1 MQSSDPQM
9 WSLLKHFFKDK
20 GLVKQHI
27 DSYNDFVEKGLQAI
41 VDEVGEIPI
50 EIEEYSLKIKLGK
63 IEIGT
68 PRVTEVDGSERQIYP
83 TEARVRNLTYA
94 APLHLEM
101 IPIIGEREGQ
111 TEIVYIGDFPVMLKS
126 KICPL
131 SSLTSEELVRI
142 GEDPLDPGGYFIV
155 NGSERVVV
163 ALEDLAPNKI
173 LVDVEK
179 TGVTPTY
186 KAKIFSTTVGFRARI
201 EVTMKSD
208 GAIFISMPGVPADI
222 PIIVMMK
229 ALGIEED
236 AKIAELVSPEMD
248 VQSELESSFDK
259 AQGVISVKDAFL
271 FVGNRLAPGQVE
283 EYRMKKAETVVDRNF
298 LPHLGRAPANR
309 FDKAVFLAEIA
320 NRIIELKLGKRGQ
333 DDKDHYANKRLKL
346 AGSLLAELFRIAFRN
361 LTRDLKYQ
369 LERITVKRHVELSI
383 VNAVRPGII
392 TERVQHAIATGNWVR
407 GRVGVTQLLD
417 RTNFSST
424 LSHLRRLQSP
434 LSRSQPNLEARDLH
448 PTHWG
453 RLCPNETP
461 EGSNCVVP
469 STNVLLAD
477 GTQVA
482 ISELADK
489 WQDTELATVDIVQ
502 DDMAQTT
509 IARYIK
515 TDPSANGTTVFRIT
529 TESGRELIATEDHP
543 LLAEELRWKPAG
555 EVKLGDRVVVYPL
568 VSPVEKTLHSARVI
582 LTAKHFGHS
591 RRKWEKTWVPD
602 ELQRLSLLPLD
613 SLNPK
618 LPVLA
623 RIIGA
628 IFSDGHLHMKKSPFV
643 QFSLGTEED
652 AREVDRDLARLGF
665 KSKIIVKTKHVKRP
679 ERQYQMTIYTV
690 TCYSKTLCVLLE
702 KLGAPAGKKTDT
714 QFLVPAW
721 IMEGSEPLKIEFLSA
736 YLGGDGSKPS
746 VAHIRGKKY
755 SIRMPP
761 IHFHKVVSQEKNGLA
776 FAKQIAK
783 LLEDLGCEC
792 TQVVSRRDYRR
803 SDGKVMS
810 KISIVPRSSKTT
822 LEAITQKIGYRYA
835 KTKQRQA
842 LLVGEYLRICRRL
855 TTARAERKK
864 LAQKLY
870 GEGQFPSQIAPA
882 LGEKRKTIE
891 NWLYWKN
898 YEQTYKPKSMIPTF
912 AEWVRSNVISIGND
926 DFVLE
931 RIVSKEPVS
940 GITDVR
946 DVTTASESHNFIANG
961 FVTHNCG
968 LVKNLALSAT
978 ISVGVDPKD
987 VVNKLHKMGVVRLE
1001 EADKKLRQEGAQ
1013 VIVDGIIAGYC
1024 KDPEAL
1030 AEEIKALRRTAKLS
1044 SEVNVVYYPST
1055 LEGAKPE
1062 LYVNCDAGRVR
1073 RPLIIVENGKPK
1085 LTEDHVERIQREEL
1099 RWEDLIKEGVIEY
1112 LDADEEENALVA
1124 LDSAKITER
1133 TTHLELASYA
1143 TLGICASL
1151 IPYAEHN
1158 QSPRNAYESAM
1169 AKQALGVFST
1179 NFFNRVDSRAH
1190 LLHYP
1195 QSPTVKT
1202 KPMEIINF
1210 GDRPCGQN
1218 CVVAVLSFQGYNMED
1233 AIILNKSSVDRGL
1246 ARSTFFRIYEAE
1258 CRQYLGGLRDKLEVP
1273 EAGIRGYRGDRYYR
1287 LLEEDGI
1294 ISVES
1299 PVSGNAVL
1307 IGRTSP
1313 PRFLEEYREFEV
1325 RGPTKRDSS
1334 VCMRPSESGVV
1345 DLVFM
1350 SESIEGSKLVKVKV
1364 RDLRVPELGDKFASR
1379 HGQKGVIGLMVP
1391 EEDMPF
1397 TEEGLVPDIIINPH
1411 AIPSRMTIGQFVET
1425 VAGKVAAIRGEE
1437 VDGTPFSN
1445 ENPDSLREALLN
1457 LGFQY
1462 SGREVLYSGISGEK
1476 LAADVFIGVVYYQ
1489 KLHHMVSDKMHA
1501 RARGQVQMLTRQPT
1515 EGRARGGGLRFGEME
1530 RDCLI
1535 GHGASA
1541 LLRDRLLEESDKYV
1555 AIVCENCGLLAY
1567 HDIKQNKYICRIC
1580 GEKAVIS
1587 PVAMSYAF
1595 KLLVQELM
1603 ALGIAP
1609 RVKVE
1614 ERA

>member
-1 MQSSDPQM
+1 MQSSDTQM
-9 WSLLKHFFKDK
+9 WNLLKHFFKDK
-20 GLVKQHI
+20 GLVKQHV

-50 EIEEYSLKIKLGK
+50 EIEDYPLKIKLGK

-101 IPIIGEREGQ
+101 TPLIGEREGQ
-111 TEIVYIGDFPVMLKS
+111 SEIVYIGDFPVMLKS
-126 KICPL
+126 RICPL

-142 GEDPLDPGGYFIV
+142 GEDPLDPGGYFVV

-163 ALEDLAPNKI
+163 ALEDLAPNRI
-173 LVDVEK
+173 LVDIEK

-208 GAIFISMPGVPADI
+208 GAIFISMPGVPADL

-236 AKIAELVSPEMD
+236 AKIAEMVSPEMD
-248 VQSELESSFDK
+248 IQSELESSFDK
-259 AQGVISVKDAFL
+259 AQGVISARDAFL
-271 FVGNRLAPGQVE
+271 YIGNRLAPGQVE

-298 LPHLGRAPANR
+298 LPHLGRAPSNR
-309 FDKAVFLAEIA
+309 LDKAVFLAEIA
-320 NRIIELKLGKRGQ
+320 NRIIELKLIKREA

-346 AGSLLAELFRIAFRN
+346 AGALLAELFRIAFRN

-369 LERITVKRHVELSI
+369 LERITIKRHIELSI

-434 LSRSQPNLEARDLH
+434 LSRSQPNLAARDLH

-461 EGSNCVVP
+461 EGSNC
-469 STNVLLAD
+469 
-477 GTQVA
+477 
-482 ISELADK
+482 
-489 WQDTELATVDIVQ
+489 
-502 DDMAQTT
+502 
-509 IARYIK
+509 
-515 TDPSANGTTVFRIT
+515 
-529 TESGRELIATEDHP
+529 
-543 LLAEELRWKPAG
+543 
-555 EVKLGDRVVVYPL
+555 
-568 VSPVEKTLHSARVI
+568 
-582 LTAKHFGHS
+582 
-591 RRKWEKTWVPD
+591 
-602 ELQRLSLLPLD
+602 
-613 SLNPK
+613 
-618 LPVLA
+618 
-623 RIIGA
+623 
-628 IFSDGHLHMKKSPFV
+628 
-643 QFSLGTEED
+643 
-652 AREVDRDLARLGF
+652 
-665 KSKIIVKTKHVKRP
+665 
-679 ERQYQMTIYTV
+679 
-690 TCYSKTLCVLLE
+690 
-702 KLGAPAGKKTDT
+702 
-714 QFLVPAW
+714 
-721 IMEGSEPLKIEFLSA
+721 
-736 YLGGDGSKPS
+736 
-746 VAHIRGKKY
+746 
-755 SIRMPP
+755 
-761 IHFHKVVSQEKNGLA
+761 
-776 FAKQIAK
+776 
-783 LLEDLGCEC
+783 
-792 TQVVSRRDYRR
+792 
-803 SDGKVMS
+803 
-810 KISIVPRSSKTT
+810 
-822 LEAITQKIGYRYA
+822 
-835 KTKQRQA
+835 
-842 LLVGEYLRICRRL
+842 
-855 TTARAERKK
+855 
-864 LAQKLY
+864 
-870 GEGQFPSQIAPA
+870 
-882 LGEKRKTIE
+882 
-891 NWLYWKN
+891 
-898 YEQTYKPKSMIPTF
+898 
-912 AEWVRSNVISIGND
+912 
-926 DFVLE
+926 
-931 RIVSKEPVS
+931 
-940 GITDVR
+940 
-946 DVTTASESHNFIANG
+946 
-961 FVTHNCG
+961 G
-968 LVKNLALSAT
+968 LVKNLALYST
-978 ISVGVDPKD
+978 ISIGVDPKE
-987 VVNKLHKMGVVRLE
+987 VVNRLYKMGVVRLE
-1001 EADKKLRQEGAQ
+1001 EADKKLRQEGAK

-1024 KDPEAL
+1024 KEPEAL
-1030 AEEIKALRRTAKLS
+1030 AKEMRTLRRTAKLS

-1055 LEGAKPE
+1055 VEGAKPE
-1062 LYVNCDAGRVR
+1062 LYINSDAGRVR
-1073 RPLIIVENGKPK
+1073 RPLVIVENGKPK
-1085 LTEDHVERIQREEL
+1085 LTEEHIEKIQREEFG
-1099 RWEDLIKEGVIEY
+1099 WEDLVKEGIIEY

-1124 LDSAKITER
+1124 LDADKITDR

-1195 QSPTVKT
+1195 QSPAVKT
-1202 KPMEIINF
+1202 KPMEIINYD
-1210 GDRPCGQN
+1210 DRPCGQN

-1299 PVSGNAVL
+1299 PVTGNAVL

-1364 RDLRVPELGDKFASR
+1364 RDLRIPELGDKFASR
-1379 HGQKGVIGLMVP
+1379 HGQKGVIGLLVP
-1391 EEDMPF
+1391 GGDMPF

-1411 AIPSRMTIGQFVET
+1411 AIPSRMTIGQFVESI
-1425 VAGKVAAIRGEE
+1425 AGKVAAIRGEE

-1445 ENPDSLREALLN
+1445 EDPDSLRQALLN

-1462 SGREVLYSGISGEK
+1462 SGREVLYNGISGEK
-1476 LAADVFIGVVYYQ
+1476 LAADIFTGVVYYQ

-1541 LLRDRLLEESDKYV
+1541 LLRDRLLEESDKYI

-1567 HDIKQNKYICRIC
+1567 HDIKQNKYVCRIC

-1595 KLLVQELM
+1595 KLLIQELM

-1609 RVKVE
+1609 RVRVE